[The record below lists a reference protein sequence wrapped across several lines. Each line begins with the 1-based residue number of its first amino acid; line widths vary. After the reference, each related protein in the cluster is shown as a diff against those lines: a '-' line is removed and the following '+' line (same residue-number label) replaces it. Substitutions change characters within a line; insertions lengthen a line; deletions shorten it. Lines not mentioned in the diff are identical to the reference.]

1 MYEAE
6 SFVRSYKLSIGHR
19 AAKELSTLPAVVAQR
34 VDAAILGL
42 SSDPRP
48 HGAKKL
54 KGGLQLWRIRVGDY
68 RVVYSIDDDQAVV
81 DVIGVPH
88 RSKAYR

>member
-1 MYEAE
+1 M
-6 SFVRSYKLSIGHR
+6 RSYKLTFGNR
-19 AAKELSTLPAVVAQR
+19 AAKELSALPAVVAQR

-42 SSDPRP
+42 SSAPRP
-48 HGAKKL
+48 PGAKKL
-54 KGGLQLWRIRVGDY
+54 KGGRQLWRIRVGDY
-68 RVVYSIDDDQAVV
+68 RIVYSIDDDQAVV

>member
-1 MYEAE
+1 M
-6 SFVRSYKLSIGHR
+6 RSYKLTIGSR
-19 AAKELSTLPAVVAQR
+19 AAKELSSLPATVAQR
-34 VDAAILGL
+34 VDAAILEL

-54 KGGLQLWRIRVGDY
+54 KGGLQLWRLRVGDY
-68 RVVYSIDDDQAVV
+68 RIVYFVDDDQAVV

>member
-1 MYEAE
+1 M
-6 SFVRSYKLSIGHR
+6 RSYKLTIGSR
-19 AAKELSTLPAVVAQR
+19 AAKELSILPAVVAQR

-54 KGGLQLWRIRVGDY
+54 KGGRRLWRIRVGDY
-68 RVVYSIDDDQAVV
+68 RIVYSIDDDQAVV

>member
-1 MYEAE
+1 M
-6 SFVRSYKLSIGHR
+6 RSYKLTIGSR
-19 AAKELSTLPAVVAQR
+19 AAKELSTLPAVVTQR

-54 KGGLQLWRIRVGDY
+54 KGGRQLWRIRVGDY
-68 RVVYSIDDDQAVV
+68 RIVYSIDDDQAVV

>member
-1 MYEAE
+1 
-6 SFVRSYKLSIGHR
+6 VRSYKLTIGSR
-19 AAKELSTLPAVVAQR
+19 AAKELSALPATVAQR

-48 HGAKKL
+48 PGAKKL
-54 KGGLQLWRIRVGDY
+54 KGGLQLWRVRVGDY
-68 RVVYSIDDDQAVV
+68 RIVYSIDDDQSVV

>member
-1 MYEAE
+1 
-6 SFVRSYKLSIGHR
+6 VRSYQLTVGSR
-19 AAKELSTLPAVVAQR
+19 AAKELSALPAAVAQR
-34 VDAAILGL
+34 VDAAILRL

-48 HGAKKL
+48 HGVKKL
-54 KGGLQLWRIRVGDY
+54 KGERQLWRMRVGDY
-68 RVVYSIDDDQAVV
+68 RIVYSIDDEQLVV

>member
-1 MYEAE
+1 M
-6 SFVRSYKLSIGHR
+6 RKYKLTIGSR
-19 AAKELSTLPAVVAQR
+19 AAKELSTLPAAVAQR

-42 SSDPRP
+42 SSEPRP

-54 KGGLQLWRIRVGDY
+54 KGELQLWRVRVGDY
-68 RVVYSIDDDQAVV
+68 RIVYSIDDDQAVV

>member
-1 MYEAE
+1 
-6 SFVRSYKLSIGHR
+6 VRNYKLIIGSR
-19 AAKELSTLPAVVAQR
+19 AAKELSTLSAMVAQR
-34 VDAAILGL
+34 IDAAILGL

-54 KGGLQLWRIRVGDY
+54 KGAAHLWRIRVGDY
-68 RVVYSIDDDQAVV
+68 RIVYSIDDDEAVV

>member
-1 MYEAE
+1 M
-6 SFVRSYKLSIGHR
+6 RSYKLIIASR

-68 RVVYSIDDDQAVV
+68 RIVYCIDDDQAVV

>member
-1 MYEAE
+1 
-6 SFVRSYKLSIGHR
+6 VRSYKLTIGSR
-19 AAKELSTLPAVVAQR
+19 AAKELSGLSAVVAQR
-34 VDAAILGL
+34 IDAAILGL
-42 SSDPRP
+42 SDNPRP

-54 KGGLQLWRIRVGDY
+54 KGGRQLWRIRVGDY
-68 RVVYSIDDDQAVV
+68 RIVYSIDDDQAVI

>member
-1 MYEAE
+1 M
-6 SFVRSYKLSIGHR
+6 RSYQLTVGSR
-19 AAKELSTLPAVVAQR
+19 AAKELSALPAAVAQR
-34 VDAAILGL
+34 VDAAILRL

-48 HGAKKL
+48 HGVKKL
-54 KGGLQLWRIRVGDY
+54 KGERQLWRMRVGDY
-68 RVVYSIDDDQAVV
+68 RIVYSIDDEQLVV

>member
-1 MYEAE
+1 
-6 SFVRSYKLSIGHR
+6 VRSYKLTIGSR

-54 KGGLQLWRIRVGDY
+54 QGGSQLWRIRVGDY
-68 RVVYSIDDDQAVV
+68 RIVYSINDDEAMV

>member
-1 MYEAE
+1 M
-6 SFVRSYKLSIGHR
+6 RSYKLTIGSR
-19 AAKELSTLPAVVAQR
+19 AAKELSALSAAVAQR
-34 VDAAILGL
+34 VDAAILAL
-42 SSDPRP
+42 SGDPRP

-54 KGGLQLWRIRVGDY
+54 KGRRKLWRIRVGDY
-68 RVVYSIDDDQAVV
+68 RVVYSIDDDQTVV

>member
-1 MYEAE
+1 
-6 SFVRSYKLSIGHR
+6 VRSYKLTIGSR
-19 AAKELSTLPAVVAQR
+19 AAKELSTLSAVVAQR
-34 VDAAILGL
+34 IDAAILGL

-54 KGGLQLWRIRVGDY
+54 KGGRQLWRIRVGDY
-68 RVVYSIDDDQAVV
+68 RIVYSIDNDQAVV

>member
-1 MYEAE
+1 M
-6 SFVRSYKLSIGHR
+6 RSYKLTIGSR
-19 AAKELSTLPAVVAQR
+19 AAKELSTLSAAVAQR
-34 VDAAILGL
+34 VDAAIVGLG
-42 SSDPRP
+42 SDPRP

-54 KGGLQLWRIRVGDY
+54 KGGRQLWRIRVGDY
-68 RVVYSIDDDQAVV
+68 RIVYSIDDDQSVV

>member
-1 MYEAE
+1 
-6 SFVRSYKLSIGHR
+6 VRSYKLTIGSR
-19 AAKELSTLPAVVAQR
+19 AAKELSALSAVVAQR

-42 SSDPRP
+42 SGDPRP
-48 HGAKKL
+48 HGVKKL
-54 KGGLQLWRIRVGDY
+54 KGGRQLWRIRVGDY
-68 RVVYSIDDDQAVV
+68 RIVYSIDDDQAVV

>member
-1 MYEAE
+1 M
-6 SFVRSYKLSIGHR
+6 RSYKLTIASR
-19 AAKELSTLPAVVAQR
+19 AAKELSSLSAGVAQR
-34 VDAAILGL
+34 IDAAILGL

-54 KGGLQLWRIRVGDY
+54 KGERQLWRIRVGDY
-68 RVVYSIDDDQAVV
+68 RIVYSIDDGQAVV

>member
-1 MYEAE
+1 
-6 SFVRSYKLSIGHR
+6 VRSYKLTIGSQ
-19 AAKELSTLPAVVAQR
+19 AAKELSALSAAVAER
-34 VDAAILGL
+34 VDAAILAL
-42 SSDPRP
+42 SGDPRP

-54 KGGLQLWRIRVGDY
+54 KGGRKLWRIRVGDY

>member
-1 MYEAE
+1 
-6 SFVRSYKLSIGHR
+6 VRSYKLTIASR

-34 VDAAILGL
+34 VDAAILRL

-54 KGGLQLWRIRVGDY
+54 KGELQLWRIRVGDY
-68 RVVYSIDDDQAVV
+68 RIVYTVDDDQTVV

>member
-1 MYEAE
+1 M
-6 SFVRSYKLSIGHR
+6 RSYKLTIASR

-54 KGGLQLWRIRVGDY
+54 KGGRQLWRIRVGDF
-68 RVVYSIDDDQAVV
+68 RVIYTINDTRRVV
-81 DVIGVPH
+81 DVSAVRH
-88 RSKAYR
+88 RGDAYR

>member
-1 MYEAE
+1 MRRY
-6 SFVRSYKLSIGHR
+6 RITIGTR
-19 AAKELSTLPAVVAQR
+19 AAKELSALPPVVAQR

-42 SSDPRP
+42 GTDPRP

-54 KGGLQLWRIRVGDY
+54 KGGRQLWRIRVGDY
-68 RVVYSIDDDQAVV
+68 RVVYSIDDDEVVV